1 VTTKRFVISKR
12 EGETRISS
20 TIQHKLRVVLKCY
33 TIKNFNVNQEENTF
47 TFNKTNRIRG
57 IVIND
62 KKLYSGS
69 FQIVLNDNLIEDKEY
84 ILIITIN

>member
-1 VTTKRFVISKR
+1 MTTKRFVISKR